1 MSTPAASPAHLASEP
16 PASLASMAEGQKW
29 PQALLPGLASQLDS
43 A

>member
-16 PASLASMAEGQKW
+16 LASMAEGQKW
-29 PQALLPGLASQLDS
+29 PQALLSGLASQLDS